1 MEIKKRIRQAI
12 NQSIPARYIIRNKE
26 IDFTTM
32 RKSAFISIL
41 KDLKEIEDRRD
52 FMEQEIGM
60 DVTAYE
66 DKFFRV
72 IENLMKISFNKT
84 QLGMIRTYLYE
95 LLPDKEWDGKV
106 TISVGKGKEQTL
118 DAKTPEQL
126 WSLICMLE
134 GKK

>member
-26 IDFTTM
+26 IDFETM

-72 IENLMKISFNKT
+72 IENLMKISFNKP

-126 WSLICMLE
+126 WSLICILE

>member
-12 NQSIPARYIIRNKE
+12 NRSIPARYIIRNKE
-26 IDFTTM
+26 IDFETM

-72 IENLMKISFNKT
+72 IENLMKISFNKP

>member
-26 IDFTTM
+26 IDFETM

>member
-12 NQSIPARYIIRNKE
+12 NRSIPARYIIRNKE
-26 IDFTTM
+26 IDFATM

>member
-12 NQSIPARYIIRNKE
+12 NQSIPAKYIIRNKE
-26 IDFTTM
+26 IDFETM

-72 IENLMKISFNKT
+72 IENLMKISFNKP

>member
-26 IDFTTM
+26 IDFETM

-72 IENLMKISFNKT
+72 IENLMKISFNKP

>member
-1 MEIKKRIRQAI
+1 MEIKKRIRRAI
-12 NQSIPARYIIRNKE
+12 NHHIPARYIIRNKE

-72 IENLMKISFNKT
+72 IENLMKISFNKS

>member
-1 MEIKKRIRQAI
+1 
-12 NQSIPARYIIRNKE
+12 
-26 IDFTTM
+26 
-32 RKSAFISIL
+32 
-41 KDLKEIEDRRD
+41 
-52 FMEQEIGM
+52 MEQEIGM

>member
-26 IDFTTM
+26 IDFATM